1 MKRSVS
7 DDVVEVLISNQIDH
21 VFGIT
26 GAGNLSLFEALRKK
40 PEITVVFT
48 HHEQAAVMAAN
59 AFTRASGKISAVI
72 VTTGAGASNAITGAV
87 GANMDSVPL
96 LIIAGTEPLRFI
108 EAHKNLRG
116 FGLQGFDTVKVMAP
130 IVKFAKRISNPSE
143 AINFVN
149 QAISKALSGRQG
161 VSWIEFPL
169 DIQSLGSEGYQ
180 VDKFETEIETT
191 SNLYLQEII
200 TSIESASKPLLLLG
214 KGVRSGEAQKEA
226 IILIE
231 KLGIPFM
238 LSWAASDLISHD
250 HPLYVGK
257 AGLYGERSSNLL
269 LQSCDYLLTVGTRLA
284 IPQIGY
290 SQQEFVPN
298 AILDIVDIDS
308 DELNKLSHRARY
320 LVKSDSKIF
329 LEGINKLIETPLG
342 SKISDWYSHIIL
354 VKEKFSIISKEQVTA
369 PRIHS
374 NHFMF
379 ELSKHLREREV
390 IVNDAGTSFIS
401 THYALRLNGKQ
412 RLISSTGLG
421 EMGFG
426 LPAAIGAAFAIPDRR
441 IVCINSDGGLMMNLQ
456 EFQTA
461 VHHNLK
467 LKIFIFNNDG
477 YLSIKNSQSN
487 LFDSNFIG
495 VDPSTGLSF
504 PSYKKI
510 ANAFGIPYFEI
521 QDMSNFTKIIGEFMS
536 TNEMGICEIYIDP
549 LQPFEPRVS
558 TGRSSDGDL
567 VSPSLEDMVPLI
579 SLQDLEWAIQRT
591 ANEKSYKIRTNIEQ

>member
-1 MKRSVS
+1 MSMKRTVS
-7 DDVVEVLISNQIDH
+7 DDVVQVLISNQIDH

-72 VTTGAGASNAITGAV
+72 VTTGAGASNAMTGAV

-96 LIIAGTEPLRFI
+96 LVIAGTEPLRFI
-108 EAHKNLRG
+108 EAHKDLRG
-116 FGLQGFDTVKVMAP
+116 FGLQGFDTVKVMEP
-130 IVKFAKRISNPSE
+130 VVKFTRRISNPRE

-149 QAISKALSGRQG
+149 QAISRALSGRQG

-169 DIQSLGSEGYQ
+169 DIQSLDSEGYQ
-180 VDKFETEIETT
+180 IEKSETEIEAT

-200 TSIESASKPLLLLG
+200 ASIENASKPILLLG
-214 KGVRSGEAQKEA
+214 KGVRSGEALKEA
-226 IILIE
+226 NIFIK

-250 HPLYVGK
+250 HPLYIGK

-290 SQQEFVPN
+290 LQQEFAPN
-298 AILDIVDIDS
+298 AILDIVDIDF
-308 DELNKLSHRARY
+308 DELNKLNYRARH
-320 LVKSDSKIF
+320 LVKSDSKVF
-329 LEGINKLIETPLG
+329 LERINESIKRPLG
-342 SKISDWYSHIIL
+342 SKIFDWYSHIKL
-354 VKEKFSIISKEQVTA
+354 VKEKYPIISEEQKTT

-379 ELSKHLREREV
+379 ELSKHLMEKEV

-401 THYALRLNGKQ
+401 THYALQLNGKQ

-426 LPAAIGAAFAIPDRR
+426 LPAAIGAAFATQDRR

-461 VHHNLK
+461 IHHNLK
-467 LKIFIFNNDG
+467 LKIFIFNNEG

-487 LFDSNFIG
+487 LFNSNFIG

-521 QDMSNFTKIIGEFMS
+521 QDMSDFTKIIGDFMK
-536 TNEMGICEIYIDP
+536 TNEMGICEIFMDP

-558 TGRSSDGDL
+558 TSRNSSGDL
-567 VSPSLEDMVPLI
+567 ISPSLEDMVPLI

-591 ANEKSYKIRTNIEQ
+591 GNEKSYKIRNLL

>member
-180 VDKFETEIETT
+180 VDKFKTEIETT

-238 LSWAASDLISHD
+238 LSWAGSDLISHD

-290 SQQEFVPN
+290 LQQEFAPN
-298 AILDIVDIDS
+298 AILDIVDIDF
-308 DELNKLSHRARY
+308 DELNKLNYRARH

-342 SKISDWYSHIIL
+342 SKISDWYSHINL
-354 VKEKFSIISKEQVTA
+354 VKEKFSIISKEQVMA
-369 PRIHS
+369 PGIHS

-521 QDMSNFTKIIGEFMS
+521 QDMSNFTRIIGEFMS

-558 TGRSSDGDL
+558 TARSSDGDL

>member
-169 DIQSLGSEGYQ
+169 DIQSLGSEGYK

-226 IILIE
+226 IILIQVIW
-231 KLGIPFM
+231 L
-238 LSWAASDLISHD
+238 LS
-250 HPLYVGK
+250 
-257 AGLYGERSSNLL
+257 R
-269 LQSCDYLLTVGTRLA
+269 
-284 IPQIGY
+284 
-290 SQQEFVPN
+290 
-298 AILDIVDIDS
+298 
-308 DELNKLSHRARY
+308 
-320 LVKSDSKIF
+320 
-329 LEGINKLIETPLG
+329 
-342 SKISDWYSHIIL
+342 
-354 VKEKFSIISKEQVTA
+354 
-369 PRIHS
+369 
-374 NHFMF
+374 M
-379 ELSKHLREREV
+379 
-390 IVNDAGTSFIS
+390 
-401 THYALRLNGKQ
+401 
-412 RLISSTGLG
+412 
-421 EMGFG
+421 
-426 LPAAIGAAFAIPDRR
+426 
-441 IVCINSDGGLMMNLQ
+441 
-456 EFQTA
+456 
-461 VHHNLK
+461 
-467 LKIFIFNNDG
+467 
-477 YLSIKNSQSN
+477 
-487 LFDSNFIG
+487 
-495 VDPSTGLSF
+495 
-504 PSYKKI
+504 
-510 ANAFGIPYFEI
+510 
-521 QDMSNFTKIIGEFMS
+521 
-536 TNEMGICEIYIDP
+536 
-549 LQPFEPRVS
+549 
-558 TGRSSDGDL
+558 
-567 VSPSLEDMVPLI
+567 
-579 SLQDLEWAIQRT
+579 
-591 ANEKSYKIRTNIEQ
+591 